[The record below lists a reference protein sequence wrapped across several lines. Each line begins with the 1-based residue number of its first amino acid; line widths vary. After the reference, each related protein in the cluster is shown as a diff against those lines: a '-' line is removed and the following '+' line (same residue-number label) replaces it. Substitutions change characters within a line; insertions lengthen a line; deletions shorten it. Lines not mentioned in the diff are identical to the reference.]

1 MKKNKSMLG
10 HEEVSKSLT
19 DGNGDLWYQSY
30 HAMLPANEGLLPSSL
45 KIHDSF
51 TSKVPFMFFQFLPR
65 SILFSRFFNPQ
76 PPHLVRGSWGFY
88 PGSVLSALRGH
99 VGSGPPRSHP
109 PGVPHVQRLELRWSP
124 PCSFQLIFV
133 GAKWL
138 IIDTSYQN
146 FTLCCFLL
154 VLLVKLL
161 GKFSMD
167 TGVAKEFVH
176 CKTIIGSIEVF
187 ILKFQG
193 AIPFSGFEFWETQ
206 ATVGHHSW
214 RWWRICTT
222 NISLDV

>member
-1 MKKNKSMLG
+1 
-10 HEEVSKSLT
+10 
-19 DGNGDLWYQSY
+19 
-30 HAMLPANEGLLPSSL
+30 MLPANEGLLPSSL
-45 KIHDSF
+45 KFMIPSLQRFHSCSSSF
-51 TSKVPFMFFQFLPR
+51 FPDPFCSPGFQ
-65 SILFSRFFNPQ
+65 PQ

-206 ATVGHHSW
+206 
-214 RWWRICTT
+214 
-222 NISLDV
+222 LQ